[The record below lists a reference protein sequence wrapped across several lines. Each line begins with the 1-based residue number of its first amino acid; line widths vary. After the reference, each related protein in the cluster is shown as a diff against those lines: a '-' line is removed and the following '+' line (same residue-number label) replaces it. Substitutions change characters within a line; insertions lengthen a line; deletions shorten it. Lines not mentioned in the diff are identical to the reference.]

1 MSSISAASSSYL
13 SPLQLLQQ
21 ELKTEATSGTIASS
35 DQDALS
41 SALTAID
48 SSLTSDRSA
57 GTKPPSKE
65 EMDAKISD
73 LIDTQVSA
81 GNLTSEQAS
90 ELKDLFSS
98 TFSAQG
104 AGGPPPGPPPS
115 ESESDSTSSTDAT
128 TSSSSSS
135 DISKI
140 LQEFLQMLK
149 DSQTSSSS
157 SYSADG
163 SNSSSTSAQ
172 ALLINY
178 TA

>member
-21 ELKTEATSGTIASS
+21 ELKTEVTSGTIASS

-115 ESESDSTSSTDAT
+115 DSESTSSTDS
-128 TSSSSSS
+128 TSSSSSTT
-135 DISKI
+135 DISQI

-163 SNSSSTSAQ
+163 GNSSSTSVQ